1 MSRFAC
7 SDEDVLQEKDVGPD
21 EALAAHSEVLK
32 PLLEGFGR
40 ADRSFDRSFPD
51 PPRHEVRID
60 CDGADSIDQL
70 REELLQLGRVR
81 ARRELVDPLT

>member
-1 MSRFAC
+1 MSRLAC
-7 SDEDVLQEKDVGPD
+7 SYEDVLQEKYVGPD

-51 PPRHEVRID
+51 PSRHEVRID
-60 CDGADSIDQL
+60 RDSADSIDQL
-70 REELLQLGRVR
+70 REELLQLRRIR
-81 ARRELVDPLT
+81 ARRELADPLA